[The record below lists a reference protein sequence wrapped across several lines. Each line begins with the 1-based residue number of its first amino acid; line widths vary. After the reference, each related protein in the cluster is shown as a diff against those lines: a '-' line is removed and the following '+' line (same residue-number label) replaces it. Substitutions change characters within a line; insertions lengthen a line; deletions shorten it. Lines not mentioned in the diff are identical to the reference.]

1 MMAGL
6 WISTIHSS
14 SLLPELSTSRC
25 KYTCGFTHSNVL
37 TAPSIVVG
45 FSMLNIDVEWWADA
59 SRDQEANNKMRSF
72 VFIGSPAI
80 SPQPAL
86 DRGSARGQTAS
97 RDRPHAV
104 TSHEAQGSMCQAANR
119 CVSRSRLQRAS
130 FRQAPQE
137 HSHSRPGRAKRVA
150 RRDLLDLIRR
160 PRRPLRWSLQSST
173 PRRLSCLYYAGP

>member
-14 SLLPELSTSRC
+14 SLPPELSTSRC

-45 FSMLNIDVEWWADA
+45 FSILNIDVEWWADA
-59 SRDQEANNKMRSF
+59 SCHQAANNKMRSF
-72 VFIGSPAI
+72 ILVFIGSLAT

-97 RDRPHAV
+97 WDHPHAV
-104 TSHEAQGSMCQAANR
+104 TSHEAQGSMCQAASR
-119 CVSRSRLQRAS
+119 CAPLSRLQRAS
-130 FRQAPQE
+130 FRQAPPE
-137 HSHSRPGRAKRVA
+137 HSHSPPARAKRAV
-150 RRDLLDLIRR
+150 RRGLLDLIRR
-160 PRRPLRWSLQSST
+160 PRRFLRWSLQSST
-173 PRRLSCLYYAGP
+173 RRRLSCLYY